1 MACGVLASGVLAFG
15 LDLRTAEKKEMKL
28 TALAAAAAF
37 TIGLTIGVVVISSHY
52 RHKIAELEGQRI
64 EREAAIANAVLET
77 QTAEINKMQRMLNY
91 ANEQTHQ
98 ARADADRAND
108 ANRRLRQSL
117 ADYRA
122 KHANGVTSAGQ
133 GEPGTDPIG
142 VLAEL
147 LGRMGEAGERISR
160 YADEV
165 KIAGSACE
173 KLSTN

>member
-1 MACGVLASGVLAFG
+1 MN
-15 LDLRTAEKKEMKL
+15 L
-28 TALAAAAAF
+28 TAFAAAVAF
-37 TIGLTIGVVVISSHY
+37 AIGLTIGAGATGSHY
-52 RHKIAELEGQRI
+52 RHKIADLEAKRI

-77 QTAEINKMQRMLNY
+77 QTAEINKMQRVLNY

-122 KHANGVTSAGQ
+122 RHANATASAGQ
-133 GEPGTDPIG
+133 GEPDSDPVG
-142 VLAEL
+142 VLADL
-147 LGRMGEAGERISR
+147 LGRMGEAGQRISR

-165 KIAGSACE
+165 KIAGAACE
-173 KLSTN
+173 AAR

>member
-1 MACGVLASGVLAFG
+1 
-15 LDLRTAEKKEMKL
+15 MKL
-28 TALAAAAAF
+28 LALAAAVAF
-37 TIGLTIGVVVISSHY
+37 AIGLTIGAGATGSHY
-52 RHKIAELEGQRI
+52 RHKIAKLESQRI
-64 EREAAIANAVLET
+64 EREAAIASAVMET
-77 QTAEINKMQRMLNY
+77 KLAQIQQIHGALDAAQKQTI
-91 ANEQTHQ
+91 Q

-122 KHANGVTSAGQ
+122 KHANATASAGE
-133 GEPGTDPIG
+133 GEPDSDPIG

-165 KIAGSACE
+165 KIAGAACE
-173 KLSTN
+173 AAR

>member
-1 MACGVLASGVLAFG
+1 MKFAASTF
-15 LDLRTAEKKEMKL
+15 
-28 TALAAAAAF
+28 AAAVAF
-37 TIGLTIGVVVISSHY
+37 AIGLTIGAWATGSHY
-52 RHKIAELEGQRI
+52 RHKIADLEAKRI

-77 QTAEINKMQRMLNY
+77 QTAEINKMQSVLNY

-98 ARADADRAND
+98 ARADADAANA
-108 ANRRLRQSL
+108 ANRKLRKSL

-122 KHANGVTSAGQ
+122 RHANATASTGQ
-133 GEPGTDPIG
+133 GEPDYDPIG

-165 KIAGSACE
+165 KIAGAACE
-173 KLSTN
+173 AVR